1 MLCSVAGTTTLDRE
15 CYKTCRHTEKKKSEN
30 VSLYTC
36 YISSEVGNDME
47 TSLVFVDKYVRHLK
61 NTTAI
66 DPLFFCGV
74 FCIVRKHTKA
84 FKPYSLVFSQV
95 MLMILL
101 IQLTISKGMQL
112 PWPLRL
118 LSMSFYLTLAIRAL
132 VNILLPYFDH

>member
-1 MLCSVAGTTTLDRE
+1 
-15 CYKTCRHTEKKKSEN
+15 
-30 VSLYTC
+30 
-36 YISSEVGNDME
+36 ME

-66 DPLFFCGV
+66 DPLFFCGF

-95 MLMILL
+95 KKTSMLMILL

-112 PWPLRL
+112 PWLLRL
-118 LSMSFYLTLAIRAL
+118 LSMCSYLTLAIKAL
-132 VNILLPYFDH
+132 VNVIPPYPDH